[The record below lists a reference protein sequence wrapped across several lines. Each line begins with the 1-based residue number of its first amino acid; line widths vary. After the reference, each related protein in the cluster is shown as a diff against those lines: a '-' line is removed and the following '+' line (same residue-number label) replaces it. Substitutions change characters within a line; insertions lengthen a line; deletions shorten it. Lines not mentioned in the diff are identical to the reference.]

1 MTKRDVK
8 ILIDELRAGK
18 SYPEV
23 DEGSL
28 YGLALPDFPFGKI
41 VRKEAIVKFLNWQC
55 GRFDG
60 TIDEEEL
67 ENCIQLF
74 YMKKVIMS

>member
-1 MTKRDVK
+1 MTKKDVK
-8 ILIDELRAGK
+8 ILMEELRARK
-18 SYPEV
+18 TYPEV
-23 DEGSL
+23 DDGSL
-28 YGLALPDFPFGKI
+28 YGLALADFPFGKV

-67 ENCIQLF
+67 EECIRLF
-74 YMKKVIMS
+74 YIKKVIMS